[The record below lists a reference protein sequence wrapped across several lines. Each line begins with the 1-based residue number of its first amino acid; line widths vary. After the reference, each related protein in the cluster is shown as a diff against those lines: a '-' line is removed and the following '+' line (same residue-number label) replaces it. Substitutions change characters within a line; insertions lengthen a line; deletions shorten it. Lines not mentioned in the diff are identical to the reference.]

1 VRNLSELQLTPN
13 NGNFDLFFWTLANKT
28 CRKIIKL
35 LILFKK
41 LNISSL
47 AKQLDQTEANVSFQV
62 KKLEKAGLL
71 KVNYQTGKHGINKNI
86 SLAYSHISIF
96 FTEELKNRKV

>member
-1 VRNLSELQLTPN
+1 M
-13 NGNFDLFFWTLANKT
+13 
-28 CRKIIKL
+28 
-35 LILFKK
+35 
-41 LNISSL
+41 NISSL

-71 KVNYQTGKHGINKNI
+71 KIDYKAGRHGVHKNI

-96 FTEELKNRKV
+96 FTGDLANGKM